1 MNNDKVVISGLPSTV
16 NKGAGGAAT
25 SSNKYNDVIKGST
38 TANNALG
45 AATQA
50 TGGVGSQANSG
61 PGNNISKNITD
72 LHKNAMH
79 IKKLNFGAGPNSGG
93 RQMQSHATQPVIPP

>member
-1 MNNDKVVISGLPSTV
+1 MVISGLPSTV
-16 NKGAGGAAT
+16 NKGAGAAT
-25 SSNKYNDVIKGST
+25 STNKYNDVIKGST

-45 AATQA
+45 AAAQA
-50 TGGVGSQANSG
+50 GGGNQANTS
-61 PGNNISKNITD
+61 NISKNITD

-79 IKKLNFGAGPNSGG
+79 IKKLNFGGPNSGG